1 MFKMFLK
8 SLTIMSL
15 CLSLVNCAE
24 FKEVFN
30 PKGKTSHS
38 VPKKKKSKKVAE
50 LNVHEL
56 PPGTRHPIK
65 TRRGTY
71 YFVAEGDTLNKIS
84 QHYSYSV
91 EELAH
96 INNLDA
102 SKLVVG
108 RRLFIPKK
116 RYAKKY
122 NLLDGVIKKEA
133 KKRKSQDV
141 KLRFIWPVKTKSVS
155 SKLGRRWGRNHDGV
169 DIRAPRNTPI
179 YAAESGE
186 VVHSGWMRGY
196 GRIMIIRHKGNYFTA
211 YAHMNKVFVKKG
223 QKVKRGQ
230 RVAAVGKTGK
240 VTGYHLHFEVHHG
253 TKLIDPLSVL
263 PK

>member
-1 MFKMFLK
+1 MLK
-8 SLTIMSL
+8 RFISFIFILGL
-15 CLSLVNCAE
+15 ALSQVHCAE
-24 FKEVFN
+24 FNEVFN
-30 PKGKTSHS
+30 PSGAKTSRS
-38 VPKKKKSKKVAE
+38 ASKKTKKKVKE
-50 LNVHEL
+50 LNVEDL

-71 YFVAEGDTLNKIS
+71 YFVATGDTLSKIS
-84 QHYSYSV
+84 QHYKYSV

-96 INNLDA
+96 INHLDA
-102 SKLVVG
+102 EKLVVG
-108 RRLFIPKK
+108 SRLFIPKK

-133 KKRKSQDV
+133 SKRKST
-141 KLRFIWPVKTKSVS
+141 KANLRFIWPVKTKSVS
-155 SKLGRRWGRNHDGV
+155 SKLGRRWGRNHDGI
-169 DIRAPRNTPI
+169 DIRAPKNTPI

-196 GRIMIIRHKGNYFTA
+196 GRIMIVRHKGNYFTA
-211 YAHMNKVFVKKG
+211 YAHMNKVYVKKDD
-223 QKVKRGQ
+223 KVKRGQ
-230 RVAAVGKTGK
+230 KIAAVGKTGK